1 MVSKKGP
8 KRHLKRYA
16 APAQWKLPRK
26 VKKFVTKSS
35 PGPHS
40 IENSLPLLLVVRDL
54 LGYADN
60 GREAK
65 KIIKMGKILVDGVV
79 RKDPKFPVG
88 LMDVLSIPDTGE
100 DFLVLFD
107 KRGRL
112 TLKETDRR
120 DIKLCKIK
128 NKTVIKGGHIQLN
141 LHDGRNQI
149 IKVSDPTKAEEDVY
163 KTGDTVIISIP
174 EQKLLDHIPL
184 EEGKLAY
191 ITGGMHIGDVARI
204 VSIEKRKLHPDVI
217 TLETKD
223 GEEFKTI
230 KDYVFVVGEEEPV
243 LSALKN
249 L

>member
-1 MVSKKGP
+1 MASKGSKK
-8 KRHLKRYA
+8 HLKRYP
-16 APAQWKLPRK
+16 APAKWKLPRK
-26 VKKFVTKSS
+26 VKKFVTKPS

-40 IENSLPLLLVVRDL
+40 IENSLPLLLIVRDL

-79 RKDPKFPVG
+79 RKDHKFPVG
-88 LMDVLSIPDTGE
+88 LMDILSIPDTGE

-107 KRGRL
+107 KKGRI
-112 TLKETDRR
+112 TLKKTDRN
-120 DIKLCKIK
+120 DMKLCKIR

-149 IKVSDPTKAEEDVY
+149 VYVSDPTKAEEDVY
-163 KTGDTVIISIP
+163 KTGDTVILSIP
-174 EQKLLDHIPL
+174 EQKLLDHIPF

-191 ITGGMHIGDVARI
+191 ITGGKHIGDIARI
-204 VSIEKRKLHPDVI
+204 ISVEKRKLHPDIV

-230 KDYVFVVGEEEPV
+230 KDYVFVVGDEEPV

>member
-1 MVSKKGP
+1 MASKGG
-8 KRHLKRYA
+8 KRHLKRLP
-16 APAQWKLPRK
+16 APAKWKLPRK
-26 VKKFVTKSS
+26 VKKFVTKPI

-40 IENSLPLLLVVRDL
+40 IENSLPLQLIIRDV

-79 RKDPKFPVG
+79 RKEHRFPVG
-88 LMDVLSIPDTGE
+88 LMDILSIPDTKE

-107 KRGRL
+107 KKGRI
-112 TLKETDRR
+112 TLKETDRK
-120 DIKLCKIK
+120 DIKLCRIR

-149 IKVSDPTKAEEDVY
+149 IYVSDPTKAEEDVY
-163 KTGDTVIISIP
+163 KTGDTVILAIP
-174 EQKLLDHIPL
+174 EQKLLGHIPF

-191 ITGGMHIGDVARI
+191 ITGGKHIGEIARI
-204 VSIEKRKLHPDVI
+204 VSIEKRKLHPDIV

-230 KDYVFVVGEEEPV
+230 KDYVFVVGDEEPV
-243 LSALKN
+243 LTPLKN

>member
-1 MVSKKGP
+1 MASKGGK
-8 KRHLKRYA
+8 KHLKRYP
-16 APAQWKLPRK
+16 APAKWKLPRK
-26 VKKFVTKSS
+26 VKKFVTKPS

-40 IENSLPLLLVVRDL
+40 IENSLPLLLIVRDVL
-54 LGYADN
+54 KYADN

-79 RKDPKFPVG
+79 RRDHKFPVG
-88 LMDVLSIPDTGE
+88 LMDILSIPDTQE

-107 KRGRL
+107 RKGRI
-112 TLKETDRR
+112 TLKETDRN
-120 DIKLCKIK
+120 DIKLCRIR

-149 IKVSDPTKAEEDVY
+149 IYVSDPTKAEEDVY
-163 KTGDTVIISIP
+163 KTGDTVMLTIP
-174 EQKLLDHIPL
+174 EQKLVGHIPF

-191 ITGGMHIGDVARI
+191 ITGGNHIGEIARI
-204 VSIEKRKLHPDVI
+204 VSIEKRKLHPDIV

-223 GEEFKTI
+223 GEEIKTI

-243 LSALKN
+243 LTPLKN